1 MNATSTEREGG
12 RGGSSSAA
20 TRPKRVL
27 IGGVGYQNMRDLS
40 VGPNVVPALA
50 ELEWDEG
57 TEIVH
62 LHFGPIHVVQWLEER
77 PGHFDRMVFV
87 AAVAR
92 GRMPGGVYSYRWQG
106 LLPDAEEIQQRI
118 GEAVMG
124 VIDLDNL
131 LIVAQHFG
139 VLTAD
144 VVVVEVEPEDTG
156 WGVGFTPRV
165 AAVVDDVIGT
175 VRRVA
180 LEGYDG

>member
-1 MNATSTEREGG
+1 M
-12 RGGSSSAA
+12 
-20 TRPKRVL
+20 RVL

-40 VGPNVVPALA
+40 VGPDVIPALSRLDWTVDA
-50 ELEWDEG
+50 
-57 TEIVH
+57 EIVH

-77 PGHFDRMVFV
+77 PGYFDRMVFV

-92 GRMPGGVYSYRWQG
+92 GREPGGVYCYRWPG
-106 LLPDAEEIQQRI
+106 LLPPPEEIQQRI

-139 VLTAD
+139 VLPSD

-156 WGVGFTPRV
+156 WGIGFTPGV
-165 AAVVDDVIGT
+165 EAAVDDVIAT

-180 LEGYDG
+180 TEGYHG

>member
-1 MNATSTEREGG
+1 MA
-12 RGGSSSAA
+12 
-20 TRPKRVL
+20 VL
-27 IGGVGYQNMRDLS
+27 IAGVGYQNMRDQS
-40 VGPNVVPALA
+40 VGPDVMPALKELDWPA
-50 ELEWDEG
+50 E
-57 TEIVH
+57 TEILH

-92 GRMPGGVYSYRWQG
+92 GRKPGGVYCYRWEG
-106 LLPDAEEIQQRI
+106 ILPSAEEIQQRI

-139 VLTAD
+139 VLPRD

-156 WGVGFTPRV
+156 WGVGFSPGV
-165 AAVVDDVIGT
+165 QEALPAVIET

-180 LEGYDG
+180 TEGYHEQSA